1 MIIEVDTS
9 LFPIIIFKSLPVE
22 VSDKDLDEFLSY
34 FENLLLEAS
43 EKLIIIHDIT
53 KGRFISGDQMSR
65 IRNWTILNQ
74 PHFAEKQLGSCIVS
88 ASVLSNLTIR
98 GIRLLLKSSFKSEIF
113 SNMESALSWAKKRLD
128 EK

>member
-1 MIIEVDTS
+1 MIVEVDTS

-22 VSDKDLDEFLSY
+22 VSDNDLEEFLSY
-34 FENLLLEAS
+34 FEKILLEAS

-53 KGRFISGDQMSR
+53 KGRFLSGDQMAR
-65 IRNWTILNQ
+65 IRNWTILHQ
-74 PHFAEKQLGSCIVS
+74 SLFAEKQLASCTVS